1 MRRFLPGIAIALLT
15 FTVGIF
21 AAQRWLMSRHA
32 TPAPVSI
39 NLPPVKPPPAAPKP
53 PGITQGR
60 NLSLYD
66 QGGHQ
71 GCGYGEASEAR
82 CKASYKKA
90 RDFIWTHWQ
99 EQKRGYV
106 IVRFGS
112 VDAVSDSH
120 IFIEPDESGAWQ
132 VVWRIERVV
141 SFENPGMINDVPDLR
156 SVERGEAGRSDF
168 QEAGTPI
175 LIFKDKNGKVIE
187 TL

>member
-1 MRRFLPGIAIALLT
+1 
-15 FTVGIF
+15 
-21 AAQRWLMSRHA
+21 
-32 TPAPVSI
+32 
-39 NLPPVKPPPAAPKP
+39 
-53 PGITQGR
+53 
-60 NLSLYD
+60 LSLYD

-156 SVERGEAGRSDF
+156 SVKRGEAGRSDF